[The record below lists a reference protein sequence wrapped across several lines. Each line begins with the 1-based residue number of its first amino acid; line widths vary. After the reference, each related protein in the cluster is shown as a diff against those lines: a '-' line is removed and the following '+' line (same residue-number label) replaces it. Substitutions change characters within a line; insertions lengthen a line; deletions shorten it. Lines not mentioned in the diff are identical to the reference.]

1 MGFKLRDL
9 TKIPVDGETCMAEE
23 LARIEEELKHVDD
36 PGVWYRD
43 DGGPDGE
50 PDGMFWE
57 LRWRASID
65 PTLHTA
71 AAVGIAFELGK
82 ASIAG
87 TVDSAVVSKWRAY
100 KDAWRRGAQNGTTTR
115 QANAAEWRA
124 MLPQLIEKHRAVGR
138 GHQDWKSRGDLA
150 AMAKEDIKKGLGRT
164 PKESTIADA
173 IEEIERESSQ
183 QAKALRQRNAHANR

>member
-36 PGVWYRD
+36 PSVWYQD

-50 PDGMFWE
+50 AHGMFWE
-57 LRWRASID
+57 LRWRAGID

-82 ASIAG
+82 ASITG
-87 TVDSAVVSKWRAY
+87 SVDSVAVSKWRAN
-100 KDAWRRGAQNGTTTR
+100 KDARR
-115 QANAAEWRA
+115 
-124 MLPQLIEKHRAVGR
+124 
-138 GHQDWKSRGDLA
+138 
-150 AMAKEDIKKGLGRT
+150 
-164 PKESTIADA
+164 
-173 IEEIERESSQ
+173 
-183 QAKALRQRNAHANR
+183 